1 MDKAGPSRVTPPPTR
16 PGALKRPVDSGKE
29 KGSMRPTT
37 PPKASSP
44 ATPQEKLSE
53 ANAAAGSGFQP
64 KATPKSPPPIGLSP
78 VSSPT
83 TPAASVKE
91 KSESPGR
98 SGDSQA
104 KSEKRE
110 KSRSP
115 LGRRPQGAKQRA
127 RFAKGNYGDQRV
139 RFANPIDN
147 RGRDGRADKGG
158 GKGKEKSPGKGKGK
172 VKGKQKSKSKEKSKG
187 KDREKGPRE
196 NRSRSPGGGDG
207 KKKEN

>member
-139 RFANPIDN
+139 RFANQSTTEVEMEEQTKEEAKAKRN
-147 RGRDGRADKGG
+147 RL
-158 GKGKEKSPGKGKGK
+158 GKEKAK
-172 VKGKQKSKSKEKSKG
+172 
-187 KDREKGPRE
+187 
-196 NRSRSPGGGDG
+196 
-207 KKKEN
+207 